1 MQLIPDHRQAWLRW
15 LPAIFFAS
23 AIFMF
28 SSIPGKKVDHSFQ
41 SLSAAVQ
48 TISPIVSQT
57 PVFSPQ
63 IDWLK
68 IDHGIGYFCLGFSV
82 LYALTTCRRWSSLT
96 ALIICS
102 LYALTDEFHQSF
114 TPGRSAA
121 GKDVLLDSLASLAG
135 IMILFGIVKWRERR
149 KSREAQTRSGQ
160 NR

>member
-1 MQLIPDHRQAWLRW
+1 MQLIPDHRRAWLRW

-28 SSIPGKKVDHSFQ
+28 SSIPGKRVDNSFR
-41 SLSAAVQ
+41 SLSTAVQ
-48 TISPIVSQT
+48 TISPTTSQVY
-57 PVFSPQ
+57 VFSPR

-68 IDHGIGYFCLGFSV
+68 VGHGIGYFCLGYSV
-82 LYALTTCRRWSSLT
+82 LYALTARRQWFPLS

-135 IMILFGIVKWRERR
+135 IMILFGIVKWRDRR
-149 KSREAQTRSGQ
+149 KSREAQARSGQ